1 MRVKDLWLLGVKVWN
16 ETLIQHV
23 FPQEMAHMIFTTPLN
38 PLVEEG
44 RRIWTPVPTG
54 AYSVKTTNHLA
65 TNDMIENDH
74 SCQEGDLML
83 IWKMKAPPLIKNILW
98 RACRGCLLT
107 CGQLYQRGIS
117 CPIICTMCG
126 TQVVNSWH
134 LFFDCATSVECWQ
147 EQGLWEQISTIMSQA
162 SSFKDVC
169 FKALSQFDSVL
180 RAVFATT
187 FWAIWRCVMISTG

>member
-1 MRVKDLWLLGVKVWN
+1 
-16 ETLIQHV
+16 
-23 FPQEMAHMIFTTPLN
+23 
-38 PLVEEG
+38 
-44 RRIWTPVPTG
+44 
-54 AYSVKTTNHLA
+54 
-65 TNDMIENDH
+65 MIENGH
-74 SCQEGDLML
+74 SSQEGDLML

-107 CGQLYQRGIS
+107 CGQLHQRGIP

-187 FWAIWRCVMISTG
+187 FWAIWRRRNDLYWMIRAAQVRQCRPMTLGLIGSMNPSLWKRDPQGREDLQPG